1 MPKQPKDSAQTANRE
16 IARASGIPGIT
27 AFDAIRHVDEN
38 GQEYWWARELYPIL
52 EYSTWQRFELVIHEA
67 MDVCRKSGGN
77 AEEVFNINVKNPPK
91 QGGRPSHDYRLTRH
105 ACYLIVLSGDGSKPV
120 IALAKTYFAIST
132 RRHEIAQEMEDL
144 LRLERT
150 PFLHEL
156 DISLNAQIYDIGI
169 VSDALI
175 ARFWNAG
182 YRTLYRETASQIR
195 LRKGITRHQLIGD
208 YASSTE
214 LAYLIFKGTLAREM
228 LVTHDIQDT
237 QGAITI
243 HAEAGAIVR
252 KAVEEAGGPFPE
264 TLPTPRKSY
273 RQLLEE
279 QIERERLAVEDE
291 YGLWGAKH
299 AAALAQAERE
309 RQQAAQAAQTQQQAA
324 LIGSGNASSSD
335 LDEPVEFGVSIT
347 ITHQGNDTE
356 YQFAS
361 VDRSSMVTGATYSVI
376 QIAGPVKTLLHL
388 FWQPE
393 MPEARS
399 QEHAEALLALEAYLM
414 QIIAQDARLKARYGA
429 ATQLIWR

>member
-16 IARASGIPGIT
+16 IARTSGIPGIT

-38 GQEYWWARELYPIL
+38 GDEYWWARELYPIL
-52 EYSTWQRFELVIHEA
+52 EYSTWQKFEPILKEA
-67 MDVCRKSGGN
+67 MEVYKESGGN
-77 AEEVFNINVKNPPK
+77 AEEIFNLKVKKPLK
-91 QGGRPSHDYRLTRH
+91 QGRPSDDYRLTRH
-105 ACYLIVLSGDGSKPV
+105 ACYLIVLSGDGNKPV

-132 RRHEIAQEMEDL
+132 RRYEIAQEMEDL

-156 DISLNAQIYDIGI
+156 DIALNAQIYDIGI

-291 YGLWGAKH
+291 YGLWGAKN
-299 AAALAQAERE
+299 AAALAQADRE
-309 RQQAAQAAQTQQQAA
+309 RQQAIQAAQAQQQVA
-324 LIGSGNASSSD
+324 LLGSGDASTSD
-335 LDEPVEFGVSIT
+335 ADAPIEFGVSVT
-347 ITHQGNDTE
+347 ITHQGDDIE

-388 FWQPE
+388 FWLPK

-414 QIIAQDARLKARYGA
+414 QIIAQDARLKARYGDA
-429 ATQLIWR
+429 AQLIWR